1 MSTSTIKRG
10 LITRGVATKGLI
22 FESEFAV
29 TGELTSVITSGGSVS
44 VNENVDADTAVY
56 TATARDPNG
65 VTSGFSFAISTGDSS
80 AFTIN
85 SSTGVVTI
93 DASPNFE
100 AQPSYSFTV
109 TATKSGQPTATK
121 DVTIAV
127 VNLDE
132 VAPTITS
139 GATATAIV
147 ENSGAGQVIYTVTVD
162 DSADISGGV
171 TFSKSGTDQG
181 LISIDSTTGAVTLIA
196 NPDFE
201 TKPSYSFNVI
211 ATDAA
216 GNSST
221 QAVTLAITN
230 VVEIS
235 APTWTSATHNIIASE
250 STATN
255 AEFVDLDTLINNP
268 DGATITGFSFL
279 SGNPGG
285 QFSVDNSTHALK
297 LNTTLDHSVASTHSL
312 IIRMNYDLDGAS
324 GSTNIQI
331 NINVAQNPVFTSSTS
346 GEIYYDIEGYTT
358 PVFYRPTTTLDSN
371 ASSVTYTVGGTDQS
385 VLSAVNTSDSHVR
398 LTSGATS
405 HASKNSYSFTVTA
418 TDNLG
423 GVTTTGALTAT
434 IVENRFAN
442 NAINTR
448 GIYYQNDINK
458 VDVAATYSGT
468 SRQYGLL
475 GHARVTNYENNLI
488 AIDRTNPSGTNSA
501 ELLTVRADS
510 DFNAKYLA
518 NNLMLQAQREEG
530 NPTARYIEGET
541 YRTDFVFFATD
552 DTFDFG
558 DGNSTGYYRMDPDH
572 ADYEVT
578 AIGHSAEPRVYL
590 SDDSTP
596 SLRNSVRF
604 FHSTN
609 TSGIATLA
617 TNCPTGTE
625 IVIYENTNT
634 SHWPSGLDL
643 TNQSDLG
650 NHAWVINNGNG
661 TISFATSPSNATA
674 GIKAPIAAHVSSY
687 NNSNAMKFLN
697 VTHTQP
703 HYVTAVDEGLVV
715 DNTGATQANRFG
727 YVPNDGQII
736 TPFANVDSGDSPL
749 LHQVLTTT
757 GFNPFSSNIGDENFY
772 LNGNLILQ
780 SSTVGDG
787 TMVMV
792 FSTTTGLV
800 SDVTNFYFEEIPG
813 ALLISPTSLNY
824 EANVSASSVIYTAAG
839 TDSGGGGNTITFS
852 LVGSTG
858 FINSSNGS
866 SVTPTLNSSTGEVTV
881 PANTTANGTLTIQCS
896 GSGLGSTTSTVN
908 LYASERTD
916 IEDTWK
922 SISMRPTG
930 GISTTTNDTG
940 KAFHIID
947 IPYSDTFNPSDT
959 HYLIFKGTTTN
970 SPAYTN
976 DVSIGWVQIF
986 DASGNLVQSIAP
998 EQGLWNTSKANISGG
1013 GFTLNSRTVQQAKAD
1028 ANRAIGTGNNYTQV
1042 GTYPNGVDGA
1052 DFSGWQRLP
1061 SSSAGPAS
1069 TNTGASDGVENS
1081 AYKLPADGGSNV
1093 FLPSQGDERL
1103 SQASNTGHVYM
1114 ETSRMAQN
1122 REHYLRTVNAFLPPD
1137 GGTIRLAVHYAS
1149 DNADLTDSNGVL
1161 DVAFAK
1167 V

>member
-1 MSTSTIKRG
+1 MST
-10 LITRGVATKGLI
+10 VQKGTVSKGTVSKGNI
-22 FESEFAV
+22 FPSELAFS
-29 TGELTSVITSGGSVS
+29 GELTSVITSGGSVS

-56 TATARDPNG
+56 TVTARDPNR

-85 SSTGVVTI
+85 SSTGAVTI

-100 AQPSYSFTV
+100 AQPSYSFKV

-127 VNLDE
+127 NNLDE

-162 DSADISGGV
+162 DSGDISGGV
-171 TFSKSGTDQG
+171 TFSKSGTDQS
-181 LISIDSTTGAVTLIA
+181 LINIDSTTGAVTLIA

-201 TKPSYSFNVI
+201 TKSSYSFNVI

-216 GNSST
+216 SNSST

-235 APTWTSATHNIIASE
+235 APTWTSATHDIIASE

-255 AEFVDLDTLINNP
+255 AEFVDLDTLISNP
-268 DGATITGFSFL
+268 DGATVTGFAFL

-285 QFSVDNSTHALK
+285 QFAIVNATKVLK
-297 LNTTLDHSVASTHSL
+297 LNTTLNHSVASSHAL
-312 IIRMNYDLDGAS
+312 VIRMNYDLDGAS

-358 PVFYRPTTTLDSN
+358 PIFYRPVATLDSN

-398 LTSGATS
+398 LTSGTTN
-405 HASKNSYSFTVTA
+405 HTSKNSYSFTVTA

-434 IVENRFAN
+434 IVENRFSA

-448 GIYYQNDINK
+448 GIYNQNDINK
-458 VDVAATYSGT
+458 VDVAAFYSGN

-488 AIDRTNPSGTNSA
+488 AIDRINPSGTNST
-501 ELLTVRADS
+501 ELLTLRADS
-510 DFNAKYLA
+510 DFNAKYQT
-518 NNLMLQAQREEG
+518 NNLMLQAQREQG
-530 NPTARYIEGET
+530 NPTARYTEGET
-541 YRTDFVFFATD
+541 YRTDFVFFASN

-578 AIGHSAEPRVYL
+578 AVGQSAEPRVYL
-590 SDDSTP
+590 SNDSTA

-604 FHSTN
+604 YHSTD
-609 TSGIATLA
+609 TAGIATLA

-625 IVIYENTNT
+625 LVVYENSQT

-674 GIKAPIAAHVSSY
+674 GIKAPIADHVSSY

-697 VTHTQP
+697 VIHTQP

-715 DNTGATQANRFG
+715 DTTGATQANRFG
-727 YVPNDGQII
+727 YVPSNGQII
-736 TPFANVDSGDSPL
+736 TPFSNVDSGDSTL
-749 LHQVLTTT
+749 LLQLLTTT
-757 GFNPFSSNIGDENFY
+757 GFSPFASNSTTEDFY
-772 LNGNLILQ
+772 FNGNLIIE
-780 SSTVGDG
+780 SGTAGDG
-787 TMVMV
+787 AMVMA

-800 SDVTNFYFEEIPG
+800 SDITSFYFEEVPG
-813 ALLISPTSLNY
+813 ALLTSPTSVNY
-824 EANVSASSVIYTAAG
+824 EANASASSVIYTAAG
-839 TDSGGGGNTITFS
+839 TDSSGGGNTITFS
-852 LVGSTG
+852 LVGHTG
-858 FINSSNGS
+858 FISSQTGS

-881 PANTTANGTLTIQCS
+881 PANTTSNGTLSISCS
-896 GSGLGSTTSTVN
+896 GSSLGSTTSTVN
-908 LYASERTD
+908 LYAFEKTD

-922 SISMRPTG
+922 SIPMRATG
-930 GISTTTNDTG
+930 GINPAGNHTNNP
-940 KAFHIID
+940 FHIID
-947 IPYSDTFNPSDT
+947 IPYSDTFNSSDT
-959 HYLIFKGTTTN
+959 HYLIFKGTATN
-970 SPAYTN
+970 SPAYSN

-986 DASGNLVQSIAP
+986 DSSGNLVQSIAP
-998 EQGLWNTSKANISGG
+998 EQGLWNTSKSNTGNA
-1013 GFTLNSRTVQQAKAD
+1013 GFILGSRTVQQAKVN
-1028 ANRAIGTGNNYTQV
+1028 ANRAIGTGSSFGAS

-1061 SSSAGPAS
+1061 STTSGTGSS
-1069 TNTGASDGVENS
+1069 NTGATNGVENNN
-1081 AYKLPADGGSNV
+1081 YKLTADGGSNV
-1093 FLPSQGDERL
+1093 DLVGPGDEVL
-1103 SQASNTGHVYM
+1103 TQTSNTGHVFM
-1114 ETSRMAQN
+1114 ETSKMAQN
-1122 REHYLRTVNAFLPPD
+1122 REHYLRTVNDFLPPD

-1149 DNADLTDSNGVL
+1149 PGADLSESNGVL